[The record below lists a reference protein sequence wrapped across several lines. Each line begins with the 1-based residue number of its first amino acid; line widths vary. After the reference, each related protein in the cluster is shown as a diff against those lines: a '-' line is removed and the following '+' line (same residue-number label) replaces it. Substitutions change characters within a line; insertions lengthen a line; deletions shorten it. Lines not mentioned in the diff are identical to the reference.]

1 MKDNRNQ
8 ELAHAWIDRAKD
20 DVLWA
25 KDSFKMK
32 HFSGVC
38 FLGQQAVEKAL
49 KAYLFLQ
56 DEKLIRTHDL
66 LRLLEKCVTYDEVF
80 VELKNAC
87 IILSDYYIDT
97 RYPDIWDRDRFNDEK
112 MAEEALKLTI
122 NTVAHIDA
130 TIQKY
135 QKK

>member
-1 MKDNRNQ
+1 MKGSRNQ
-8 ELAHAWIDRAKD
+8 ELAGLWLSRAKD
-20 DVLWA
+20 DVLW
-25 KDSFKMK
+25 
-32 HFSGVC
+32 
-38 FLGQQAVEKAL
+38 AVEKAL
-49 KAYLFLQ
+49 KAYLFLR
-56 DEKLIRTHDL
+56 DEQLIRTHDL